1 MSSPAVD
8 VALVGLVKNDAT
20 VAALVSTR
28 IYATQAT
35 QGAALPLVVYVRDEG
50 DRRDNMMHMTGSTGI
65 VKATYTFSCLAA
77 TLLGCR
83 NLARAVR
90 RALQYKRPTGIRFC
104 RVVGD
109 SDLTEAPASGDQLPT
124 YRTDLT
130 VEVTYVETI

>member
-1 MSSPAVD
+1 MSNPAVD
-8 VALVGLVKNDAT
+8 VALVGLVKDDTVVAT
-20 VAALVSTR
+20 LVGNR

-77 TLLGCR
+77 TLLACR

-109 SDLTEAPASGDQLPT
+109 ADLTEAPASGDQLPT

>member
-1 MSSPAVD
+1 MSNPAVD
-8 VALVGLVKNDAT
+8 VALVNLVRNDIT
-20 VAALVSTR
+20 VVSLVGNR
-28 IYATQAT
+28 VYATQAT

-65 VKATYTFSCLAA
+65 VKATYSFSCIAS
-77 TLLGCR
+77 TLLGSR

-90 RALQYKRPTGIRFC
+90 RALQYKRPTGIRLV

-109 SDLTEAPASGDQLPT
+109 SDLTETPASGEQLPT
-124 YRTDLT
+124 YRTDLA

>member
-8 VALVGLVKNDAT
+8 VALVGLVKNDAA

>member
-1 MSSPAVD
+1 MSIAAVD
-8 VALVGLVKNDAT
+8 VTLVNLVRNDAAV
-20 VAALVSTR
+20 VALAGSR

-35 QGAALPLVVYVRDEG
+35 QGAAFPLVVYVRDEG

-65 VKATYTFSCLAA
+65 VKAVYTFSCLAT
-77 TLLGCR
+77 TLLASR

-90 RALQYKRPTGIRFC
+90 RSLQYKRPTGIRLV

-109 SDLTEAPASGDQLPT
+109 ADLTEAPASGDQLPT

-130 VEVTYVETI
+130 VEVTYIETV

>member
-8 VALVGLVKNDAT
+8 VNLVNVVRNDVGVLSLVGN
-20 VAALVSTR
+20 R

-65 VKATYTFSCLAA
+65 VKAIYTFSCLAT
-77 TLLGCR
+77 TLLASR

-90 RALQYKRPTGIRFC
+90 RALQYKRTAGIRLV

-109 SDLTEAPASGDQLPT
+109 ADLTEAPASGEQLPT

-130 VEVTYVETI
+130 VEVTYIETV

>member
-1 MSSPAVD
+1 MSIAAVD
-8 VALVGLVKNDAT
+8 VSLVNLVRNDAS
-20 VAALVSTR
+20 VVSLAGSR

-65 VKATYTFSCLAA
+65 VKATYTFSCLAT
-77 TLLGCR
+77 TLLASR

-90 RALQYKRPTGIRFC
+90 RSLQYKRPTGIRLV

-109 SDLTEAPASGDQLPT
+109 ADLTEAPASGDQLPT

-130 VEVTYVETI
+130 VEVTYIETV